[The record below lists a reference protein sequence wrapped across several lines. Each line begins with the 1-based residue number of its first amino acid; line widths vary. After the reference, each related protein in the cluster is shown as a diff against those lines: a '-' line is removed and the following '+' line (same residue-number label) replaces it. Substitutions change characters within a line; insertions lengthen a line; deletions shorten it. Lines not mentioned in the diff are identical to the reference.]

1 MAALSITAGNVR
13 SYGTKASGVAGGTI
27 TAGLALYR
35 NTSGQLV
42 AAANSSVA
50 AAEVVGIALN
60 GASANQPVDY
70 HIAGEID
77 MGATVAV
84 GKVYVLG
91 TAGGIIPVDDVAGSE
106 YITVIGIGTTTAKI
120 KFAPVVSGVAAAGAV
135 A

>member
-13 SYGTKASGVAGGTI
+13 SYGTMSRGNAGGTL
-27 TAGLALYR
+27 TAGLAVYQDS
-35 NTSGQLV
+35 SGNIV
-42 AAANSSVA
+42 AASNA
-50 AAEVVGIALN
+50 AAGSAAVVGIALN

-70 HIAGEID
+70 HIGGEID

-91 TAGGIIPVDDVAGSE
+91 TAGGIIPVDDVAGTE
-106 YITVIGIGTTTAKI
+106 YITVIGVGTTTAKL